1 MLPFTPLNIYS
12 HSMSV
17 LNFFKSKIK
26 VITNNVNDNTLDNMY
41 NDQYSRS
48 LYLNLKQLEFISN
61 FEMHLDNKAVD
72 SYSLSFLQELSN
84 IKQSAKL
91 NTIQSIRFYKKQ
103 K

>member
-1 MLPFTPLNIYS
+1 
-12 HSMSV
+12 MSV

-26 VITNNVNDNTLDNMY
+26 VVTNVNDNTLNNMY
-41 NDQYSRS
+41 DDQYSKS

-72 SYSLSFLQELSN
+72 SYSLSFLQELSK

>member
-1 MLPFTPLNIYS
+1 MLPLTPLNIYS

-26 VITNNVNDNTLDNMY
+26 VITNVNDNTLNNMY
-41 NDQYSRS
+41 DDQYSKS

-72 SYSLSFLQELSN
+72 SYSLSFLQELSK

>member
-1 MLPFTPLNIYS
+1 MLPLTPLNIYS

-26 VITNNVNDNTLDNMY
+26 VVTNVNDNTLNNMY
-41 NDQYSRS
+41 DDQYSKS

-72 SYSLSFLQELSN
+72 SYSLSFLQELSK

>member
-1 MLPFTPLNIYS
+1 MLPLTPLNMYS

-26 VITNNVNDNTLDNMY
+26 VITNVNDNTLNNMY
-41 NDQYSRS
+41 DDQYSKS

-72 SYSLSFLQELSN
+72 SYSLSFLQELSK

>member
-1 MLPFTPLNIYS
+1 MLPLTPLNIYY

-26 VITNNVNDNTLDNMY
+26 VITNVTDNTLDNMY
-41 NDQYSRS
+41 DNQYSKS

-72 SYSLSFLQELSN
+72 SYSLSFLQELSK

>member
-1 MLPFTPLNIYS
+1 MLPLTPLNIYS

-17 LNFFKSKIK
+17 LNFFKAKIK
-26 VITNNVNDNTLDNMY
+26 VITNVKDNTLDNMY
-41 NDQYSRS
+41 DNQYSKS

-61 FEMHLDNKAVD
+61 FEMHLDNKDVD
-72 SYSLSFLQELSN
+72 SYSLSFLQELSK
-84 IKQSAKL
+84 IKKSAKL

>member
-1 MLPFTPLNIYS
+1 MLPLTPLNIYS

-26 VITNNVNDNTLDNMY
+26 VITNVNDNTLNNMY
-41 NDQYSRS
+41 DDQYSKS

-72 SYSLSFLQELSN
+72 SYSLSFLQELSK

-103 K
+103 I

>member
-1 MLPFTPLNIYS
+1 
-12 HSMSV
+12 MSV

-26 VITNNVNDNTLDNMY
+26 VITNVNDNTLNNMY
-41 NDQYSRS
+41 DDQYSKS

-72 SYSLSFLQELSN
+72 SYSLSFLQELSK

>member
-1 MLPFTPLNIYS
+1 MLPLTPLNIYS

-26 VITNNVNDNTLDNMY
+26 VITNVNDNTLNNMY
-41 NDQYSRS
+41 DDQYSKS

-61 FEMHLDNKAVD
+61 FEMHLDNKDVD
-72 SYSLSFLQELSN
+72 SYSLSFLQELSK

>member
-1 MLPFTPLNIYS
+1 MLPLTPLNIYS

-17 LNFFKSKIK
+17 LNFFKAKIK
-26 VITNNVNDNTLDNMY
+26 VITNVKDNTLDNMY
-41 NDQYSRS
+41 DNQYSKS

-61 FEMHLDNKAVD
+61 FEMHLDNKDVD
-72 SYSLSFLQELSN
+72 SYSLSFLQELSI

>member
-1 MLPFTPLNIYS
+1 MLPLTPLNIYS

-26 VITNNVNDNTLDNMY
+26 VITNVTDNTLDNMY
-41 NDQYSRS
+41 DNQYSKS

-72 SYSLSFLQELSN
+72 SYSLSFLQELSK

>member
-1 MLPFTPLNIYS
+1 MLPLTPLNIYS

-26 VITNNVNDNTLDNMY
+26 VITNVNDNTLNNMY
-41 NDQYSRS
+41 DDQYSKS

-72 SYSLSFLQELSN
+72 SYSLSFLQELSK

-91 NTIQSIRFYKKQ
+91 NTIQSIRFYKKR

>member
-1 MLPFTPLNIYS
+1 MLPLTPLNIYS
-12 HSMSV
+12 HCMSV

-26 VITNNVNDNTLDNMY
+26 VITNVNDNTLNNMY
-41 NDQYSRS
+41 DDQYSKS

-72 SYSLSFLQELSN
+72 SYSLSFLQELSK